1 MATIYSNCNRY
12 LCIDKLYQ
20 SVFMNA
26 VVNQLMYNL
35 HVMTAVTSCPKMT
48 FNPLRGFQF
57 GKRSR
62 TGVVWVNRNIAY
74 TDHFYAFRRH
84 AMSEAI

>member
-1 MATIYSNCNRY
+1 MATIYRNCNRY
-12 LCIDKLYQ
+12 LCFDKLYQ

-48 FNPLRGFQF
+48 FTLLEGFSLGKEVGQVLF
-57 GKRSR
+57 G
-62 TGVVWVNRNIAY
+62 
-74 TDHFYAFRRH
+74 
-84 AMSEAI
+84 